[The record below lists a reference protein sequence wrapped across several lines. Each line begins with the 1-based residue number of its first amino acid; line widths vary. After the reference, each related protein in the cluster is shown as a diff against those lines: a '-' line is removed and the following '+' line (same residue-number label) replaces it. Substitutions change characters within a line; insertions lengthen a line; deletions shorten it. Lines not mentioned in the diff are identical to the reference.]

1 MVMKRAFVDEFGAFG
16 MKFDDSGCSTH
27 FIITA
32 IIADEPDLQSL
43 NENIEKIRK
52 KYFQTGEMKSKTIN
66 KSAQKH
72 KKRVEILKELNDLP
86 FKAFVFVCDKRK
98 IYENSGLTYKKTF
111 YKFLN
116 NLVYEELRTAYRQLT
131 IVADEVGG
139 NEYLASFAKYIR
151 EKEMPLSLFD
161 QHEFKFS
168 DSKGCLLVQVA
179 DIISGSLAYHYDEHK
194 KKEADGCNYL
204 SLLREKILCIKTFP
218 RSYNEFKV
226 PESNGDPDYDGKIA
240 EICYRRVASFIE
252 SNTGNRDEN
261 VKQQIAVLNYLLFRF
276 MNNTPKRYISTKELI
291 NQLTFLGYEKL
302 SVQTFRNKIIAR
314 LRDKGV
320 IISSS
325 KHGYKLPTSELELY
339 NFVNHGKN
347 IIMPMLSRLKICN
360 DAYGFREI
368 VELGFIGETAE
379 AFPRGTGSGI

>member
-1 MVMKRAFVDEFGAFG
+1 MKYAFIDEFGAFG
-16 MKFDDSGCSTH
+16 RKFDNPGCSTH

-32 IIADEPDLQSL
+32 VIADDSDLPL
-43 NENIEKIRK
+43 LDKNIERIRG

-66 KSAQKH
+66 KNH
-72 KKRVEILKELNDLP
+72 KKRVEILKELKNLP
-86 FKAFVFVCDKRK
+86 FKVFVFVCDKRR

-116 NLVYEELRTAYRQLT
+116 NLVYEELRTAFRQLK

-139 NEYLASFAKYIR
+139 NEYLASFAKYVR
-151 EKEMPLSLFD
+151 DKEVPLSLFD

-168 DSKGCLLVQVA
+168 DSKGALLVQVA

-194 KKEADGCNYL
+194 KKKAEGFNYL
-204 SLLREKILCIKTFP
+204 SLLREKILRIEMFP
-218 RSYNEFKV
+218 RSFDEFCIPDV
-226 PESNGDPDYDGKIA
+226 NGDPDYDAEIA
-240 EICYRRVASFIE
+240 EICYRRAASFIK
-252 SNTGNRDEN
+252 SNPENCDEN

-291 NQLTFLGYEKL
+291 NQLTFLGYERL

-360 DAYGFREI
+360 EAIKLGTLGKIDLFRR
-368 VELGFIGETAE
+368 AE
-379 AFPRGTGSGI
+379 YQALATMLTDLEK